1 MMQRAVRV
9 HGLRAIRVAVLVA
22 LTTWGGIEGYCNTRA
37 SALVESLKI
46 ARTADVPTIIR
57 QLASYRRWANPRL
70 IRLLK
75 ESKNASTDHLHASL
89 ALLPDDASQEEYLFR
104 RLLNATPTELPVL
117 RDALSPH
124 RTELIAQLWSV
135 LDSAKSNDTRL
146 LPSASALAL
155 YDGANPR
162 WAEVSGKLAQ
172 ALVSVNSIYL
182 GDWLKYLS
190 NVRSTLT
197 PPLTTIFRDRKR
209 SDSERMNATNI
220 LADDASED
228 PNLLVDLVLDSEE
241 KPFFILFEK
250 LKARQERAVPLLEA
264 ELTKKPPSEA
274 NDAEEDQSAQ
284 RKARAAVALV
294 RLGQGEK
301 VWTLLRHSPDPSV
314 RSFIVNWMKPL
325 GVAPKVLVSK
335 LAGVAPVPASIAKD
349 GKSRMDAILF
359 HPDTS
364 ERRALILGLGGYDA
378 EDLFAG
384 DHEPLV
390 AQLLEAYR
398 SDPDAGIHGAAEW
411 TLRQWKLH
419 EKLKE
424 VDREAMKL
432 KAKDGRRWYL
442 NSEGHVLAVIE
453 GPVEFSMG
461 SPPNEFDRFASEEL
475 HRVRINRS
483 FAIATK
489 EVTEEQY
496 QRFLKQHSMAPEP
509 RSVDDR
515 TAENRPMKG
524 RSWYDAARYCNWLSE
539 REGLSSCYEVN
550 AAGIKTVP
558 AFSDRSG
565 YRLPTEE
572 EWEYACRA
580 GATTSRYY
588 GRSSQLLAKYAW
600 YSLNSADRTRPSGLL
615 KPNDLGLFD
624 PLGNVFEWCQ
634 DKGSRDAS
642 DFKSTQNDPSSERSV
657 EKDETR
663 VLRGGAFTNPP
674 ALLRSAYRL
683 VYLPSVF
690 DVTVGFRNARTL
702 SEPPSQ

>member
-1 MMQRAVRV
+1 
-9 HGLRAIRVAVLVA
+9 
-22 LTTWGGIEGYCNTRA
+22 
-37 SALVESLKI
+37 
-46 ARTADVPTIIR
+46 
-57 QLASYRRWANPRL
+57 
-70 IRLLK
+70 
-75 ESKNASTDHLHASL
+75 
-89 ALLPDDASQEEYLFR
+89 
-104 RLLNATPTELPVL
+104 
-117 RDALSPH
+117 
-124 RTELIAQLWSV
+124 
-135 LDSAKSNDTRL
+135 
-146 LPSASALAL
+146 
-155 YDGANPR
+155 
-162 WAEVSGKLAQ
+162 
-172 ALVSVNSIYL
+172 
-182 GDWLKYLS
+182 
-190 NVRSTLT
+190 
-197 PPLTTIFRDRKR
+197 
-209 SDSERMNATNI
+209 MNATNI

-301 VWTLLRHSPDPSV
+301 VWTLFAPQPRPQRAELHRQLDETTWGCAEGPGLQAGGRRSSSGFDREGWEIPHGCDPLSPRH
-314 RSFIVNWMKPL
+314 F
-325 GVAPKVLVSK
+325 GC
-335 LAGVAPVPASIAKD
+335 
-349 GKSRMDAILF
+349 
-359 HPDTS
+359 
-364 ERRALILGLGGYDA
+364 RALILGLGGYDA

-509 RSVDDR
+509 RAL
-515 TAENRPMKG
+515 T
-524 RSWYDAARYCNWLSE
+524 
-539 REGLSSCYEVN
+539 
-550 AAGIKTVP
+550 TV
-558 AFSDRSG
+558 
-565 YRLPTEE
+565 
-572 EWEYACRA
+572 
-580 GATTSRYY
+580 
-588 GRSSQLLAKYAW
+588 
-600 YSLNSADRTRPSGLL
+600 
-615 KPNDLGLFD
+615 
-624 PLGNVFEWCQ
+624 
-634 DKGSRDAS
+634 
-642 DFKSTQNDPSSERSV
+642 
-657 EKDETR
+657 
-663 VLRGGAFTNPP
+663 
-674 ALLRSAYRL
+674 LLRIGR
-683 VYLPSVF
+683 
-690 DVTVGFRNARTL
+690 
-702 SEPPSQ
+702 